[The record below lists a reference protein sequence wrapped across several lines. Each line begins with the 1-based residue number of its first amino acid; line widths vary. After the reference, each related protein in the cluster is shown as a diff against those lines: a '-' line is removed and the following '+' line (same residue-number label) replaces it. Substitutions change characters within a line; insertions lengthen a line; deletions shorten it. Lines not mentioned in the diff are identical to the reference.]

1 MSNFGYS
8 NNQYTTGSF
17 NYLQPN
23 SVEDDNNSIVYPE
36 STISVKPLIDNNTNK
51 QLENNYTLNNK
62 TQPDYIELNE
72 VNTTRIVTNKMS
84 SSNQQYHSPTNT
96 SFSELPKS
104 PTRQSVTLENR
115 TNKRRPMSIASRTSR
130 LSRVS
135 TLSRIY
141 QNEQVGRAIYVNST
155 KQSKNFDNKKKRTKR
170 KGEFITNIVRTAR
183 YTIANFLPKQ
193 LVAQFSKLANVY
205 FLFISVLQVIPD
217 LSPTGRFT
225 TLAPLCLFV
234 ALAMLREAYDDY
246 HRHKQD
252 NMENNCIAKKF
263 FKYANGKY
271 EWRNIPWKEISVG
284 DVIYIGNNEQI
295 PADVVVLASS
305 NDKGI
310 CFIETASLDG
320 ETNLKQ
326 RQALKETTDLIYDE
340 ETLNDFSCKIQSESP
355 HEDLYNFDG
364 YVEIYDSSEQERV
377 PLTISQLLLRGA
389 TLRNTNFI
397 FAVVI
402 FTGEETRIRLNAS
415 KGIRTKSPALDK
427 FTNKIVVSL
436 FIAVLG
442 IGLITL
448 LMSLYW
454 NKTHKPGPNA
464 HWYLKPEGS
473 KPSAFRQYLTDT
485 VLFNTLIPISLYVT
499 LEITKL
505 VQVYF
510 MNNDLEMYDE
520 ESDTPC
526 EARTSSL
533 NEDLGQVRYVFSD
546 KTGTLT
552 ENRMV
557 FKNMS
562 IGGVS
567 YLHEFNNTKNM
578 DIASSKAKNSSNESL
593 SKYNNNQFNRSESP
607 LTLSTSNNDLENYDT
622 GNITSSIQ
630 ENSVRTEKL
639 INDLMINNGNWTD
652 KQNEVI
658 DFLIGMA
665 LCHSVVPENQDKKKE
680 NAENECLRTS
690 LVRIDYNPNDI
701 NDDNNQSE
709 DFNYNDN
716 FHITYQS
723 SSPDEMALVTAARQ
737 MKVILTDKS
746 MTDISLNILGQ
757 HVDTQY
763 RLLNTIEFSS
773 ARKRMSTIYEYP
785 DGRIMI
791 LCKGADSVILER
803 LKNREDM
810 TEDER
815 RVLDIT
821 NDHLT
826 QYSIEGLRTLLYGI
840 REISLKEYEE
850 WLNIWNEASTALT
863 ERSEKIAKAAE
874 VIETD
879 FSLLGATAI
888 EDKLQKDVPKTIEKL
903 REAGIHV
910 WMLTGDKKETAFN
923 IGMTC
928 RIIKENSII
937 FRVEG
942 RNITEISQV
951 MDKALEDIE
960 NIKINN
966 KKRRNSDHTVVIIDG
981 DSLLKIER
989 DAETQARLSDN
1000 NAKESDSKKKKIEI
1014 HRKLPTGNL
1023 LKFLDLSCR
1032 ADSVICCRFSPS
1044 QKALIVASIRNIL
1057 MKNPTFASSGE
1068 YSKNSSAVT
1077 LAIGDGAND
1086 VPMIQAAHV
1095 GVGITG
1101 REGLAA
1107 ARASDYSFAQ
1117 FRFLQPLLLIHG
1129 HYDYI
1134 RVCRFL
1140 LGTFYKCTAFYITQ
1154 FLFQIFCGWSGTSL
1168 YEQWTLSLYNVLFSS
1183 IPVLIVGALE
1193 KDVEKETLLANP
1205 KLYQY
1210 GQHNLALT
1218 WKTFWRWLIQGLWH
1232 SVCCVFIPFITYNGF
1247 SPKATTE
1254 YYDEVDDNGTVT
1266 YYKKEGLAWNLKKL
1280 FNSDGAMNVQ
1290 DNSLFFLGTI
1300 VFTSAVLIVTIK
1312 ICYIE
1317 NHNHT
1322 IFTHLAAF
1330 LSLFFWFGWNFIYYR
1345 FGHIINFGENVHYL
1359 WYNVF
1364 SSPAM
1369 IIQASLTVLITV
1381 VTAIL
1386 ICDYSFAVIWSWFD
1400 LDKNRGSES
1409 LDIELCQR
1417 WEKNIRKRRHY

>member
-1 MSNFGYS
+1 MNS
-8 NNQYTTGSF
+8 NNQ
-17 NYLQPN
+17 NY
-23 SVEDDNNSIVYPE
+23 S
-36 STISVKPLIDNNTNK
+36 
-51 QLENNYTLNNK
+51 
-62 TQPDYIELNE
+62 
-72 VNTTRIVTNKMS
+72 S
-84 SSNQQYHSPTNT
+84 SSNINT
-96 SFSELPKS
+96 SRIPQNSS
-104 PTRQSVTLENR
+104 NRQSISIEYKS
-115 TNKRRPMSIASRTSR
+115 NKKRPMSIASRTSR
-130 LSRVS
+130 ISRIS

-141 QNEQVGRAIYVNST
+141 QSEQVGRAIYINPPNNRKST
-155 KQSKNFDNKKKRTKR
+155 NFDNKKKKSRKR
-170 KGEFITNIVRTAR
+170 KGEFISNTVRTAR
-183 YTIANFLPKQ
+183 YTLANFLPKQ

-205 FLFISVLQVIPD
+205 FLFISMLQLYKD
-217 LSPTGRFT
+217 LSPTGKLT
-225 TLAPLCLFV
+225 TFIPLCLFV
-234 ALAMLREAYDDY
+234 VLAMLREAYDDY
-246 HRHKQD
+246 YRHKQD
-252 NMENNCIAKKF
+252 KKENNCAAQRFIRS
-263 FKYANGKY
+263 NDGRY
-271 EWRNIPWKEISVG
+271 EWQTIPWREISVG
-284 DVIYIGNNEQI
+284 DVICLNNNEQI
-295 PADVVVLASS
+295 PADIVVLASS

-326 RQALKETTDLIYDE
+326 RQALKETTDIIYDE
-340 ETLNDFSCKIQSESP
+340 ESLNNFSCKIQSESP

-364 YVEIYDSSEQERV
+364 YMEIYNNNEQERI

-389 TLRNTNFI
+389 ILRNTNFI
-397 FAVVI
+397 YAVVV

-415 KGIRTKSPALDK
+415 KGIRTKAPALDK
-427 FTNKIVVSL
+427 FTNKIVISL
-436 FIAVLG
+436 FITVLT

-448 LMSLYW
+448 LMSIYW
-454 NKTHKPGPNA
+454 NKNHNPKQ
-464 HWYLKPEGS
+464 HWYLKEDGK
-473 KPSAFRQYLTDT
+473 KPPKLQQYLTDV
-485 VLFNTLIPISLYVT
+485 VLYNTFIPISLYVT
-499 LEITKL
+499 LEVTKL
-505 VQVYF
+505 VQVFF
-510 MNNDLEMYDE
+510 MNNDLNMYDE

-567 YLHEFNNTKNM
+567 YIHELNNGNNKGI
-578 DIASSKAKNSSNESL
+578 DLSSSKAKNSSEESL
-593 SKYNNNQFNRSESP
+593 SNYNNYHNRSESP
-607 LTLSTSNNDLENYDT
+607 LTLSTSNNDIENYGASKT
-622 GNITSSIQ
+622 TSNIQ
-630 ENSVRTEKL
+630 ENSIKSQIL
-639 INDLMINNGNWTD
+639 IQDLMRNNENWTD

-658 DFLIGMA
+658 DFLIAMA
-665 LCHSVVPENQDKKKE
+665 LCHSVVPDNKKK
-680 NAENECLRTS
+680 N
-690 LVRIDYNPNDI
+690 
-701 NDDNNQSE
+701 NNQ
-709 DFNYNDN
+709 NDSN
-716 FHITYQS
+716 GIFSIEYQS
-723 SSPDEMALVTAARQ
+723 SSPDELALVNAARE
-737 MKVILTDKS
+737 MKVVLTDKS

-757 HVDTQY
+757 RVDTQY
-763 RLLNTIEFSS
+763 KLLNTIEFTS

-803 LKNREDM
+803 LKKREEM
-810 TEDER
+810 TEEER
-815 RVLDIT
+815 RILDIT
-821 NDHLT
+821 NNHLT
-826 QYSIEGLRTLLYGI
+826 QYSVEGLRTLLYGV

-863 ERSEKIAKAAE
+863 DRVEKIAKAAE
-874 VIETD
+874 VIENG

-923 IGMTC
+923 IGINC
-928 RIIKENSII
+928 RIIKDNSIV
-937 FRVEG
+937 FRIEG
-942 RNITEISQV
+942 DNITELSQV
-951 MDKALEDIE
+951 MDKALIDIE
-960 NIKINN
+960 NIKENN
-966 KKRRNSDHTVVIIDG
+966 KKKRNPDHTVVIIDG
-981 DSLLKIER
+981 DCLLKIER
-989 DAETQARLSDN
+989 DVETQAKLNNINNNDN
-1000 NAKESDSKKKKIEI
+1000 SKKKKLDI

-1032 ADSVICCRFSPS
+1032 ADSVVCCRFSPS
-1044 QKALIVASIRNIL
+1044 QKALIVSSVRNIL
-1057 MKNPTFASSGE
+1057 MKNPTFASGDE
-1068 YSKNSSAVT
+1068 YSNNSSAVT

-1095 GVGITG
+1095 GIGITG

-1140 LGTFYKCTAFYITQ
+1140 LGTFYKCTAFYTTQ
-1154 FLFQIFCGWSGTSL
+1154 FLFQIFCGWSGASL
-1168 YEQWTLSLYNVLFSS
+1168 YEQWTLALYNVLFSS
-1183 IPVLIVGALE
+1183 IPVLIIGIFE

-1210 GQHNLALT
+1210 GQHNLALKWT
-1218 WKTFWRWLIQGLWH
+1218 TFWRWLTQGFWH
-1232 SVCCVFIPFITYNGF
+1232 SICCVFIPFILYNCF
-1247 SPKATTE
+1247 SPKQTTE
-1254 YYDEVDDNGTVT
+1254 YYDSVVDANGQLI
-1266 YYKKEGLAWNLKKL
+1266 YYKKVGLAWNLKKL
-1280 FNSDGAMNVQ
+1280 FNTDGAMYIQ

-1300 VFTSAVLIVTIK
+1300 VFTSAVIIVTIK

-1330 LSLFFWFGWNFIYYR
+1330 LSIFFWFAWNFIYYR
-1345 FGHIINFGENVHYL
+1345 FGYIVNVGENVHYL

-1369 IIQASLTVLITV
+1369 ILQASLTVILTV
-1381 VTAIL
+1381 ICALV
-1386 ICDYSFAVIWSWFD
+1386 ICDYSFAVIWSWFN
-1400 LDKNRGSES
+1400 LDKNHGNES

-1417 WEKNIRKRRHY
+1417 WEKSIKKRRHY